1 MEEKLKR
8 AKILGS
14 IGAIIY
20 LLSMIVGRNLTAP
33 KILLL
38 EIIGSFLVLL
48 GVKDIADGIEK
59 KEIFTDYIKAFILG
73 IIASLI
79 TLPGL
84 RSFSNFL
91 MNFTNLPQRIK
102 LGFLIFGCLLAFAC
116 YFMRKSYR
124 TITEETDDIFFKRS
138 GDLWFVGAI
147 STLVGCLFFSF
158 GSIGIGVLGFLIG
171 FIIIFIGTIFEI
183 IAFLKLP
190 TKKY

>member
-1 MEEKLKR
+1 MEEKLNR

-33 KILLL
+33 KILL
-38 EIIGSFLVLL
+38 EIIGWFLVLL
-48 GVKDIADGIEK
+48 GVKDIADVIEK
-59 KEIFTDYIKAFILG
+59 KEIFTDYIKAFILS

-79 TLPGL
+79 ALPGL

-91 MNFTNLPQRIK
+91 TNFTNLPQRIK
-102 LGFLIFGCLLAFAC
+102 FGFLIFGCLLAFAC

-138 GDLWFVGAI
+138 GDL
-147 STLVGCLFFSF
+147 
-158 GSIGIGVLGFLIG
+158 G
-171 FIIIFIGTIFEI
+171 FIG
-183 IAFLKLP
+183 AN
-190 TKKY
+190 KYISWVPVFKFWEHRDR